1 MYGVALDN
9 AGNYLLLGGS
19 GDEYTYSA
27 VGTGQWADWASDT
40 WGSYL
45 VVVSPTGEK
54 LYENFYGD
62 KGGNN
67 AGEWLS
73 YDQTTGEVMIYTDSD
88 TQGGFGFLKL
98 TPGSA

>member
-1 MYGVALDN
+1 MYSVALDN

-27 VGTGQWADWASDT
+27 DGSGQWAGWSSDT

-45 VVVSPTGEK
+45 VVVSPSGDK
-54 LYENFYGD
+54 LYENFYGTT
-62 KGGNN
+62 GGNN

-73 YDQTTGEVMIYTDSD
+73 YDGDSGDIMVYTDSD
-88 TQGGFGFLKL
+88 TAYGFGFPKL
-98 TPGSA
+98 SPV